1 MNLNKEEIKNK
12 ILYRA
17 TYRGS
22 KEMDILI
29 SSFVKSV
36 IDDLKDDELQSL
48 DELINMDDE
57 NLLKLNQGLQIDLK
71 IENNKVVNLF
81 KSFKK

>member
-36 IDDLKDDELQSL
+36 IDDLKEDELQSL

-57 NLLKLNQGLQIDLK
+57 NLLKLNQGLKIDLK

>member
-57 NLLKLNQGLQIDLK
+57 NLLKYNYFI
-71 IENNKVVNLF
+71 
-81 KSFKK
+81 

>member
-36 IDDLKDDELQSL
+36 IDDLKEDELQSL

-57 NLLKLNQGLQIDLK
+57 NLLKLNQGLKIDLK
-71 IENNKVVNLF
+71 IENNNVVNLF

>member
-36 IDDLKDDELQSL
+36 IDDLKYDELQSL